1 MTGCNDSNTALG
13 VTELDAPVGNLV
25 PAVVNL
31 LQRVSAIEPTIASE
45 QATEVQ
51 VTSAL
56 TFPDGIG
63 EGKLVADLFIYRDEI
78 RLDLHID
85 HNRVFATAEGGPSDR
100 RCYLNDYV
108 ASVTL
113 DSQEE
118 QLSSDFVR
126 KVVAGVAAA
135 RDAVR
140 RHNRRSQAPWNEIR
154 VAVGETATA

>member
-13 VTELDAPVGNLV
+13 ISEMDAPVGNLV
-25 PAVVNL
+25 PAVINL
-31 LQRVSAIEPTIASE
+31 LQRVSAVEPNIVSE
-45 QATEVQ
+45 QPTDVK
-51 VTSAL
+51 VTSPL

-63 EGKLVADLFIYRDEI
+63 EGKLVAELFVYRDDI
-78 RLDLHID
+78 RFDLHID
-85 HNRVFATAEGGPSDR
+85 HDRVFATADGEPSDR

-113 DSQEE
+113 DRKED

-154 VAVGETATA
+154 VAVRETAKT